1 MCEGKGV
8 GQYTFSNRDAGRV
21 VLTTGFEAGSVIDV
35 VNMSSLS
42 TIQSKGA
49 ILACEDIVGNR
60 ALTIIQPD
68 GESLTCPP
76 GDELST
82 HASTT
87 HTTRP
92 PRMDNDVEEIPISD
106 DITALPVSILTYAT
120 TTYSTPPLTTYHE
133 EISISARYPILSIIL
148 PIMTALLFVLLAFVC
163 VCMCRG
169 RCQRRNG
176 GSIELREV
184 VISEPLRSI
193 SEDSSIVE
201 YSRAKCE

>member
-8 GQYTFSNRDAGRV
+8 GQYTFSNRDAARV
-21 VLTTGFEAGSVIDV
+21 VLMTGFEAGSVIDV
-35 VNMSSLS
+35 
-42 TIQSKGA
+42 
-49 ILACEDIVGNR
+49 
-60 ALTIIQPD
+60 
-68 GESLTCPP
+68 P
-76 GDELST
+76 GDELSI

-176 GSIELREV
+176 GSIELREACEVLQLGCFNDNMYSPMYSLKTSLDSDAIPLCHSLAV
-184 VISEPLRSI
+184 VAGTSEKKP
-193 SEDSSIVE
+193 
-201 YSRAKCE
+201 